1 MEDRRSVHSIHSYRS
16 NRGMTRPISDIS
28 FIDEETLSPSSA
40 ASRAIAARQ
49 SSNGGAGLAPTR
61 GSTHGMSNHA
71 RKSVGSI
78 SAGGGAM
85 TVTVPSA
92 NISSSTNTSAF
103 RNNNNLND
111 DANRNNT
118 ASAMIRGSNAT
129 NISTIQNTS
138 TNAAVSGSMVH
149 HQRITEPKSSKYCSD
164 AQTQSAE
171 SSFAVAEAEAAAL
184 AAASNFDGGG
194 YQSTHNQ
201 PFYQVPH
208 NTDLLPPRE
217 QAANRPVCVQVGV
230 PSRGASPSFLG
241 PPSPQPHGL
250 APQYAPTT
258 HLIPS
263 PLYPAPG
270 FGYDPSYCQ
279 LLGQAADGFQ
289 YELVR
294 RPSIG
299 PPELTVPGLDP
310 MLQRRLSGG
319 IQQIQQQTAS
329 QTMGGGSISV
339 GSYPPPSHSPVP
351 PGYTGLAPTSA
362 ATAPHLATANLSSM
376 PGSFDSTAGPPQ
388 SSPIF
393 IQSSHTQARPSLLA
407 QPVNASQRHFHS
419 LAPVTTI
426 YSTSPISTPQP
437 LYAAAAPPSSL
448 LHHRLSN
455 VSPSPILGTD
465 WGASNVTAASPSE
478 MPKLIHETSI

>member
-1 MEDRRSVHSIHSYRS
+1 MEDKRSIHSIHSYRS
-16 NRGMTRPISDIS
+16 NRGLARPISDIS

-49 SSNGGAGLAPTR
+49 SSNGGTGLAPTR
-61 GSTHGMSNHA
+61 GSTHGMNNYA

-78 SAGGGAM
+78 SAGGGALS
-85 TVTVPSA
+85 VTVPS
-92 NISSSTNTSAF
+92 STNIPSTNNSAF
-103 RNNNNLND
+103 REGG
-111 DANRNNT
+111 NRNT
-118 ASAMIRGSNAT
+118 STYRGSNAT
-129 NISTIQNTS
+129 NTNNSTIQATS
-138 TNAAVSGSMVH
+138 TNAAVGSSMVH

-184 AAASNFDGGG
+184 AEAANFDGGG
-194 YQSTHNQ
+194 YSSTNNN
-201 PFYQVPH
+201 PSYPVPP
-208 NTDLLPPRE
+208 NTEIIPPRD
-217 QAANRPVCVQVGV
+217 QAASRPVCVQVGV
-230 PSRGASPSFLG
+230 PSRGASPSLLG

-250 APQYAPTT
+250 LAPYAPAT

-279 LLGQAADGFQ
+279 LLGQAADGYQ

-294 RPSIG
+294 RPSVG
-299 PPELTVPGLDP
+299 PPELSIPGLDP

-319 IQQIQQQTAS
+319 VPAMQQTAPPAAV
-329 QTMGGGSISV
+329 GGGSISA
-339 GSYPPPSHSPVP
+339 GTYPPQSHSPVP
-351 PGYTGLAPTSA
+351 PGYSGLAPLSA

-388 SSPIF
+388 PSPIF
-393 IQSSHTQARPSLLA
+393 IQSSHSQARQAPLA
-407 QPVNASQRHFHS
+407 QPVSTSQRHFHS

-426 YSTSPISTPQP
+426 YSSSSISAPQP
-437 LYAAAAPPSSL
+437 QYTAVGGVPPSSM
-448 LHHRLSN
+448 LHHRSSN

-465 WGASNVTAASPSE
+465 WGASNVNSTSPGD

>member
-28 FIDEETLSPSSA
+28 FVDEETLSPSSA

-118 ASAMIRGSNAT
+118 AIEYRGSNAT

-184 AAASNFDGGG
+184 AEAANFDGGG
-194 YQSTHNQ
+194 YLST
-201 PFYQVPH
+201 
-208 NTDLLPPRE
+208 NT
-217 QAANRPVCVQVGV
+217 Q
-230 PSRGASPSFLG
+230 
-241 PPSPQPHGL
+241 
-250 APQYAPTT
+250 
-258 HLIPS
+258 
-263 PLYPAPG
+263 
-270 FGYDPSYCQ
+270 PSYH
-279 LLGQAADGFQ
+279 
-289 YELVR
+289 R
-294 RPSIG
+294 RI
-299 PPELTVPGLDP
+299 
-310 MLQRRLSGG
+310 
-319 IQQIQQQTAS
+319 
-329 QTMGGGSISV
+329 
-339 GSYPPPSHSPVP
+339 
-351 PGYTGLAPTSA
+351 
-362 ATAPHLATANLSSM
+362 
-376 PGSFDSTAGPPQ
+376 
-388 SSPIF
+388 
-393 IQSSHTQARPSLLA
+393 
-407 QPVNASQRHFHS
+407 
-419 LAPVTTI
+419 
-426 YSTSPISTPQP
+426 
-437 LYAAAAPPSSL
+437 
-448 LHHRLSN
+448 
-455 VSPSPILGTD
+455 
-465 WGASNVTAASPSE
+465 
-478 MPKLIHETSI
+478 